1 MIRAKAIPQGLKPI
15 LMGLLMSEPFDAQD
29 ELKLRPPMEP
39 NFGDRS

>member
-15 LMGLLMSEPFDAQD
+15 FMGLLMS

-39 NFGDRS
+39 NFGGPELIG